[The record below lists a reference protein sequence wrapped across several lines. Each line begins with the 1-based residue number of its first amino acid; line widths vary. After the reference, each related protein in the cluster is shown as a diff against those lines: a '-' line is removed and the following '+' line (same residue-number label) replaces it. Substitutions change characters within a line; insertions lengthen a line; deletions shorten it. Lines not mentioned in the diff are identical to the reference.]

1 MIVEAIDKR
10 TGKTVKIEEA
20 YPGQRL
26 TCPYCGV
33 DVYPVLGV
41 ITPFFRCYEGGK
53 HKHYLC
59 EQLDRTKRAYDPK
72 QTNYYELFDYLFHPV
87 SERDNPHGE
96 PEEDEGLDA
105 SDPEDGDLSGDES
118 KQDTG
123 GDTDD
128 GDEAG
133 ESEIDSGP
141 KILPC
146 RTLRQLWEAGIDKI
160 GPDKRIGSCLRSD
173 IFLWYKDFREYLA
186 NSKCLGKRILAV
198 RPLWPVNKEQAILFD
213 SFSKNLKTNEYRRK
227 YFVLEFRE
235 RKEYNKTCKKLFSL
249 NTDEAGTSRTMPK
262 YSMVLVAGDWTELD
276 SKEAYNAFGVKTGK
290 NICGVQSSLFYSKNQ
305 IYPIRQYKNKK

>member
-53 HKHYLC
+53 HTHYLC

-72 QTNYYELFDYLFHPV
+72 QTNCGELFAYLFHPV
-87 SERDNPHGE
+87 RKKENRLRE
-96 PEEDEGLDA
+96 PEEDESLDA
-105 SDPEDGDLSGDES
+105 SDPEDGDLPGDES
-118 KQDTG
+118 EQGTG
-123 GDTDD
+123 VDTDD
-128 GDEAG
+128 GDEAS
-133 ESEIDSGP
+133 ESETDSGP

-146 RTLRQLWEAGIDKI
+146 RTLKQLWEAGIDKMK
-160 GPDKRIGSCLRSD
+160 PNERIGSCVRSD
-173 IFLWYKDFREYLA
+173 IFLWYKDFLKYLA

-198 RPLWPVNKEQAILFD
+198 RPLWPVNDEQAILFD
-213 SFSKNLKTNEYRRK
+213 SFSKNLETDEYQRK
-227 YFVLEFRE
+227 YFVLDFQE
-235 RKEYNKTCKKLFSL
+235 RREYNMVCKMLFFR
-249 NTDEAGTSRTMPK
+249 NTDKDGTNCTKPK
-262 YSMVLVAGDWTELD
+262 YKMVLVAGDWTELD
-276 SKEAYNAFGVKTGK
+276 STEYVAFGVEDGEH
-290 NICGVQSSLFYSKNQ
+290 IFGMQSSLFYSENQ